1 MTRNVTEIQRRL
13 FQLGFLRP
21 ESEVD
26 GIFGENSLAA
36 YNHYLASKGKPPHT
50 GQLHLAD
57 LNANLFPE
65 EQPAPEPKPIRKPGL
80 FDALAIILTLSKG
93 KPMTWDTTQQ
103 LIRIAL
109 YAGGSYF
116 LGQQVADGQLFQAAM
131 AGLVPVGAF
140 LWWLVFERNRPK
152 A

>member
-1 MTRNVTEIQRRL
+1 MAHNITQIQMFLVGQDIDIGPQGIDGRFGHGTLNGVNAYLKREGRAPFVGVPTLTE
-13 FQLGFLRP
+13 
-21 ESEVD
+21 V
-26 GIFGENSLAA
+26 NAA
-36 YNHYLASKGKPPHT
+36 
-50 GQLHLAD
+50 
-57 LNANLFPE
+57 LFPE
-65 EQPAPEPKPIRKPGL
+65 EQPAPPSKPIRKPGL